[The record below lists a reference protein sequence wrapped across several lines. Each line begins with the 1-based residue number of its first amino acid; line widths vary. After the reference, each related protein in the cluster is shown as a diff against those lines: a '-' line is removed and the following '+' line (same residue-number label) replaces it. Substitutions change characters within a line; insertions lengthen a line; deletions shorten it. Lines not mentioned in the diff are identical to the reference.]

1 MSVNEQ
7 TPQETP
13 KLFDAFIS
21 YSSHDSNV
29 ATRLEEDLRQEGFE
43 VWLDKREVLVGHNI
57 VDRVSLGLSDSRFV
71 ILLLSSSSVQSEW
84 VKSEWTAAYVTEI
97 ESKNVVIL
105 PALVELCSI
114 PTVLR
119 GKKYADLTNWETGLQ
134 EIVSA
139 MKGHSSAIAMR
150 IQKPTHV
157 RREIISEPTHSPPVF
172 LPGKPLAELLA
183 GLFTGGVLFTGIPK
197 TRM

>member
-7 TPQETP
+7 TPEETP

-71 ILLLSSSSVQSEW
+71 ILLLSSSSVPSEW
-84 VKSEWTAAYVTEI
+84 VKSEWTAAYVTEM
-97 ESKNVVIL
+97 ESKNFVIL
-105 PALVELCSI
+105 PALVEPCSI
-114 PTVLR
+114 PTVLL
-119 GKKYADLTNWETGLQ
+119 GQ
-134 EIVSA
+134 EIC
-139 MKGHSSAIAMR
+139 
-150 IQKPTHV
+150 
-157 RREIISEPTHSPPVF
+157 
-172 LPGKPLAELLA
+172 
-183 GLFTGGVLFTGIPK
+183 
-197 TRM
+197 

>member
-71 ILLLSSSSVQSEW
+71 LLLLSSSSVQSEW
-84 VKSEWTAAYVTEI
+84 VKSA
-97 ESKNVVIL
+97 S
-105 PALVELCSI
+105 C
-114 PTVLR
+114 
-119 GKKYADLTNWETGLQ
+119 
-134 EIVSA
+134 
-139 MKGHSSAIAMR
+139 
-150 IQKPTHV
+150 
-157 RREIISEPTHSPPVF
+157 
-172 LPGKPLAELLA
+172 
-183 GLFTGGVLFTGIPK
+183 
-197 TRM
+197 